1 MTVLWQ
7 DMTFRKYKWPI
18 LWVVQGILNQN
29 ILSSKIFC
37 IKEDNEIVEYFKN
50 HVLMCIIYDYTTYIG
65 FILLKKLLQ
74 RNLSLDLKNTICHG
88 KGEGDMRIEK
98 NMFVYVK
105 AASRFEHG
113 VYFFQDQS
121 HFFFC

>member
-1 MTVLWQ
+1 M
-7 DMTFRKYKWPI
+7 
-18 LWVVQGILNQN
+18 
-29 ILSSKIFC
+29 S
-37 IKEDNEIVEYFKN
+37 
-50 HVLMCIIYDYTTYIG
+50 IIYDYIG

-113 VYFFQDQS
+113 VYFFFQDQS

>member
-1 MTVLWQ
+1 
-7 DMTFRKYKWPI
+7 
-18 LWVVQGILNQN
+18 
-29 ILSSKIFC
+29 
-37 IKEDNEIVEYFKN
+37 
-50 HVLMCIIYDYTTYIG
+50 MCVIYDYIG

-113 VYFFQDQS
+113 VYFFSRSKSFLLLLNGENQQS
-121 HFFFC
+121 MYRNQEGKERLIFLGNAIIILYIFLYFQIALYILFYCVSKIFPIYI

>member
-1 MTVLWQ
+1 
-7 DMTFRKYKWPI
+7 
-18 LWVVQGILNQN
+18 
-29 ILSSKIFC
+29 
-37 IKEDNEIVEYFKN
+37 
-50 HVLMCIIYDYTTYIG
+50 MCIIYDYIG

-113 VYFFQDQS
+113 VFFSRSKSFFLLSNGENQQS
-121 HFFFC
+121 MYRNQGKERLIFLGNEIIILYILL

>member
-1 MTVLWQ
+1 M
-7 DMTFRKYKWPI
+7 
-18 LWVVQGILNQN
+18 
-29 ILSSKIFC
+29 
-37 IKEDNEIVEYFKN
+37 
-50 HVLMCIIYDYTTYIG
+50 TTYIG

-98 NMFVYVK
+98 NMCVYVK

-113 VYFFQDQS
+113 VYFFIQDQS

>member
-1 MTVLWQ
+1 
-7 DMTFRKYKWPI
+7 
-18 LWVVQGILNQN
+18 
-29 ILSSKIFC
+29 
-37 IKEDNEIVEYFKN
+37 
-50 HVLMCIIYDYTTYIG
+50 MCIIYDYQDLY
-65 FILLKKLLQ
+65 LLKKLLQ

-113 VYFFQDQS
+113 VYFFFKIKVIS
-121 HFFFC
+121 SFVEWRKPAEYV

>member
-1 MTVLWQ
+1 M
-7 DMTFRKYKWPI
+7 
-18 LWVVQGILNQN
+18 
-29 ILSSKIFC
+29 S
-37 IKEDNEIVEYFKN
+37 
-50 HVLMCIIYDYTTYIG
+50 IIYDYIG

-113 VYFFQDQS
+113 VYFFFKIKVISSLLNEENQQS
-121 HFFFC
+121 MYRNQEGKERLIFLGNAIIFIAIFSNCPLHSFLLCF

>member
-1 MTVLWQ
+1 
-7 DMTFRKYKWPI
+7 
-18 LWVVQGILNQN
+18 
-29 ILSSKIFC
+29 
-37 IKEDNEIVEYFKN
+37 
-50 HVLMCIIYDYTTYIG
+50 MCIIYDYIG

-113 VYFFQDQS
+113 VYFFFSRSKSFLLLLNGENQQS
-121 HFFFC
+121 MYRNQEGKERLIFLGNAIILIAIFSNCPLHSFLLCF